1 MTKVFGHR
9 GAMGTYPENTML
21 AFEKAV
27 EMGVDGLEIDVHLT
41 RDGEIVVLH
50 DESVDRTTDGF
61 GAVKDMTLA
70 EIRQLSAGSRFN
82 EYVEYSAFWDKES
95 IPLLSEVLTLV
106 RAAGIELNIELKTS
120 VFLYNGIEA
129 KLNTLVREFDLGS
142 KVIYSSVHLPSLKR
156 MKDVDPNV
164 RVAWLSKTAPAMLC
178 DYVSTF
184 DLDAFHIYGE
194 AVLAEPE
201 RVNGIEDKVR
211 VWTVNNTESA
221 RAFIEMDIGTI
232 MTDYPEEIIALLQ
245 A

>member
-21 AFEKAV
+21 AFKKAV

-50 DESVDRTTDGF
+50 DEYVDRTTDGF
-61 GAVKDMTLA
+61 GAVKDMTLE

-82 EYVEYSAFWDKES
+82 EFVKYAAFWDKER

-106 RAAGIELNIELKTS
+106 RAADIELNIELKTS

-164 RVAWLSKTAPAMLC
+164 RVAWLSKTAPPMLC
-178 DYVSTF
+178 DYISTF

-201 RVNGIEDKVR
+201 RVKGVEDKVR
-211 VWTVNNTESA
+211 VWTVNHTENA
-221 RAFIEMDIGTI
+221 QPFIEMEIGTI
-232 MTDYPEEIIALLQ
+232 MTDYPEEIIALLE